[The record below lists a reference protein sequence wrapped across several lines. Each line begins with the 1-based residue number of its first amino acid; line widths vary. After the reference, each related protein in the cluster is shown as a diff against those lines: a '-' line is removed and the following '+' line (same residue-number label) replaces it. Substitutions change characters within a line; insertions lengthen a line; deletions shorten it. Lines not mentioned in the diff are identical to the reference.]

1 MTMQAV
7 LIVEDDANLREALFD
22 TLSSDDQPVLTADN
36 GHQALEILD
45 STSVGLV
52 VSDWRMEPMDGLT
65 LLSRIRESHPTL
77 PAVLDDS
84 PRYDRECG

>member
-1 MTMQAV
+1 MPLPAV

-36 GHQALEILD
+36 GHSALEILD
-45 STSVGLV
+45 SSCVGLV

-65 LLSRIRESHPTL
+65 LKPVWGILLLKFTR
-77 PAVLDDS
+77 
-84 PRYDRECG
+84 